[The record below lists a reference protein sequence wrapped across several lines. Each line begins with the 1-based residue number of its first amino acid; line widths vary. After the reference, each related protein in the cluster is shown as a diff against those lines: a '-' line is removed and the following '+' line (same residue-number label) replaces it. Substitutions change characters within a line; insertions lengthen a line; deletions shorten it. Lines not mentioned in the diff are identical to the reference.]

1 MDILR
6 LDNTEW
12 MHLFWFLAIMV
23 VLFILSLRWKKKA
36 LQAYGDFSVYRT
48 TAERLSFFRP
58 KVKFFLLLV
67 GMFFLIVAVVNP
79 QIGSKLREA
88 ERKGID
94 LMIAVDVSRSM
105 DATDI
110 RPSRLERSQQAIAQ
124 LIDELTGDRIGIIVF
139 AGKAYTQLPITT
151 DYAAAKMYLST
162 LSSDMVP
169 TQGTSIGS
177 AIELAME
184 SFGDNNHSKSIIVI
198 TDGETHDEE
207 ALEKARAAAK
217 EGIAV
222 HTIGMGLPEGSPI
235 PVTENGRRTGFKKD
249 RQGNTVMTRLNEQLL
264 TEVASEGNGTYVRAN
279 NAQAGLKTIFEEINR
294 MEKQKFESKVY
305 ADYEDRFQ
313 YFLAV
318 AIVLLMAEVLL
329 VNRKSRYA
337 GKMNLFSKAGNT
349 ENRQGLS

>member
-23 VLFILSLRWKKKA
+23 VLFVMALRWKKRA
-36 LQAYGDFSVYRT
+36 LQSYGDFPVFRK
-48 TAERLSFFRP
+48 TAGSLSFARP
-58 KVKFFLLLV
+58 RVKFFLFFVAMLFLV
-67 GMFFLIVAVVNP
+67 VAIVNP

-88 ERKGID
+88 ERKGVD

-110 RPSRLERSQQAIAQ
+110 RPSRLERSRQAIAR

-169 TQGTSIGS
+169 AQGTSIGS
-177 AIELAME
+177 AISLAME
-184 SFGDNNHSKSIIVI
+184 SFSDNNHSKSIIVI
-198 TDGETHDEE
+198 TDGENHDEDAVE
-207 ALEKARAAAK
+207 QARIAAEK
-217 EGIAV
+217 GITV
-222 HTIGMGLPEGSPI
+222 HTIGMGLPEGAPI
-235 PVTENGRRTGFKKD
+235 PVMQNGRRTGFKKD
-249 RQGNTVMTRLNEQLL
+249 KDGNTVMTRLNEKLL
-264 TEVASEGNGTYVRAN
+264 TEVASEGKGTYVRAN
-279 NAQAGLKTIFEEINR
+279 NAQAGLKTIFDEINR

-318 AIVLLMAEVLL
+318 AIVLLMIEVLL
-329 VNRKSRYA
+329 VNRKSRFA
-337 GKMNLFSKAGNT
+337 GKINLFSKEEST
-349 ENRQGLS
+349 